1 MLSVRNGLVV
11 VGCVFV
17 GFVTSA
23 GPGLVARAAEPPRW
37 GELGLAPGDS
47 TAVSGP
53 TTTEG
58 GEAQRRIAQLEQRL
72 NELEAERRATTA
84 DGSARAKASGELQAA
99 LAQNRELGAQPHA
112 GRREPGAG
120 AEPPVRDAGQ
130 RHGLRTAA
138 GRRRSQG
145 AASLLGRATAR
156 RRYRLARP
164 ADNQADGSRP
174 RAAAARA
181 RARPAQ
187 SLARAVT
194 AARSG
199 QPAMR
204 NFGFLR
210 TTSALR
216 NAAKLTH
223 TR

>member
-99 LAQNRELGAQPHA
+99 LAQNRELAARNRTLAAENQALAQSHLFETPA
-112 GRREPGAG
+112 SAT
-120 AEPPVRDAGQ
+120 ACEPPPGDADPRAQLRYWAARLRDGDTAL
-130 RHGLRTAA
+130 HGRLTTKQTAA
-138 GRRRSQG
+138 VHV
-145 AASLLGRATAR
+145 LL
-156 RRYRLARP
+156 RP
-164 ADNQADGSRP
+164 ERELDP
-174 RAAAARA
+174 RNPWRE
-181 RARPAQ
+181 
-187 SLARAVT
+187 L
-194 AARSG
+194 
-199 QPAMR
+199 
-204 NFGFLR
+204 
-210 TTSALR
+210 
-216 NAAKLTH
+216 
-223 TR
+223 